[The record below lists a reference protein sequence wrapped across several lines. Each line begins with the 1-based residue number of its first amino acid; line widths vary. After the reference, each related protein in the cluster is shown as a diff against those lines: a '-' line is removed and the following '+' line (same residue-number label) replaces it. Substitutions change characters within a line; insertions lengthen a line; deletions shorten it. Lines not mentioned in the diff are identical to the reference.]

1 MFYIL
6 IHNKTLEK
14 SSSYTK
20 KIKWNEK
27 CKILSQSRG
36 LMQIL
41 NGRQSEV
48 YESYFDIQSK
58 LMWIKKPIN
67 SK

>member
-1 MFYIL
+1 
-6 IHNKTLEK
+6 
-14 SSSYTK
+14 
-20 KIKWNEK
+20 
-27 CKILSQSRG
+27 
-36 LMQIL
+36 MQIL